1 MHCCASLCK
10 KLNVTCSDLF
20 RLVQTC
26 FVRTGRVV
34 TLTVSATKLNIP
46 TTEGA
51 FTWSVGENRSL
62 DEFARFLCGRR
73 AAPWALGARAA
84 SGLYAGRR
92 HLRICYCATTHRCRR
107 FSPLVQ
113 CNALQCKYMIG
124 FFQEVSTSGLWCQGI
139 PKKVLRTFDT
149 SFHTYVLK

>member
-1 MHCCASLCK
+1 M
-10 KLNVTCSDLF
+10 F

-84 SGLYAGRR
+84 SGLYAARAPPSTNLLLCHHAPLPPLLTFGTMQCFAVQIHDRLFSR
-92 HLRICYCATTHRCRR
+92 GFHVR
-107 FSPLVQ
+107 FVVSRNTKKSITNIWHQFSYLCIEIMQ
-113 CNALQCKYMIG
+113 GEIQILQRL
-124 FFQEVSTSGLWCQGI
+124 F
-139 PKKVLRTFDT
+139 
-149 SFHTYVLK
+149 